1 MEVGHLNLLTEGNQ
15 DNREVTMNEKDL
27 EMHKRAERTCL
38 MRAQA
43 AKELTIQCMAVARH
57 YGVDHQ
63 LKKLREELVEAMEA
77 VDAFEA
83 ACLAAKVSGTS
94 PTIERDHLAE
104 ELGDVENMIDQIKY
118 LLGIVVWVE
127 VSRIRKMQRQLK
139 RIGEE

>member
-1 MEVGHLNLLTEGNQ
+1 MEVGHLNLLTEGKP

-27 EMHKRAERTCL
+27 ELHKRAERTCL

-43 AKELTIQCMAVARH
+43 AKELTIQCMSVARH

-63 LKKLREELVEAMEA
+63 L
-77 VDAFEA
+77 
-83 ACLAAKVSGTS
+83 
-94 PTIERDHLAE
+94 
-104 ELGDVENMIDQIKY
+104 KY

-127 VSRIRKMQRQLK
+127 VSRMRKMQRQLK